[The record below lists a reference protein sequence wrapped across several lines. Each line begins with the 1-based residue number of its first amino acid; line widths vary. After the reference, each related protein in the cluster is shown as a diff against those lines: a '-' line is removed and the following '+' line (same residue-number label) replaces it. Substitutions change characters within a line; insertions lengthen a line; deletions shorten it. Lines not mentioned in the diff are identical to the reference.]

1 VGNLGLRSLLHVF
14 LRGLVLL
21 RREKPDLVLFSTTQF
36 ALFPLARVW
45 TALTGVPC
53 VVDLHDPWV
62 TDAYELPGAPRPPGG
77 WKYRFARLSARLLE
91 GWSFRRLAGMISVS
105 EIYLQQLRSRHRWF
119 AGIPGTVLGF
129 GASEADLAAAPSAP
143 AGPRPSTVSVVYTG
157 ASGPCLNRL
166 LPEFLSGLAL
176 LRSRDPAAAA
186 RLRVHFIG
194 TSYVAAGSG
203 HPSVLPLAVAKGLGD
218 LVLETPHRVGHL
230 ECLARQRDADLLL
243 LPGSTDP
250 AYSPSKLYP
259 YLLSGRPILAL
270 APPHGVLAALLSRLR
285 SSRFIPVDPAS
296 APGSAAPL
304 ICAALADAAA
314 GRPVEDLSARDTTL
328 FREEFLSRSLVRR
341 QCAFLSG
348 VLKSWRE
355 PAPRVQA

>member
-1 VGNLGLRSLLHVF
+1 VLLAGLRLLH
-14 LRGLVLL
+14 
-21 RREKPDLVLFSTTQF
+21 REKPDLVLFSTTQF

-45 TALTGVPC
+45 TFLTGVPC

-62 TDAYELPGAPRPPGG
+62 TDAYALPGAPRPPGG
-77 WKYRFARLSARLLE
+77 WKYRFASLSARLLE

-105 EIYLQQLRSRHRWF
+105 EVYLQHLGSRHRWF
-119 AGIPGTVLGF
+119 SSVPASVLGF
-129 GASEADLAAAPSAP
+129 GASEADLAAAPAP
-143 AGPRPSTVSVVYTG
+143 AQGPRPSTVSIVYTG

-176 LRSRDPAAAA
+176 LRRRDPGAAA
-186 RLRVHFIG
+186 RLRIHFVG
-194 TSYVAAGSG
+194 TSYVAPGSG
-203 HPSVLPLAVAKGLGD
+203 HPSVLPLAAALGLAD

-230 ECLARQRDADLLL
+230 DCLARQRDADLLL

-270 APPHGVLAALLSRLR
+270 APPDSVLASLLSRLR
-285 SSRFIPVDPAS
+285 CSRFIAVDPS
-296 APGSAAPL
+296 SVPGSAAPL

-314 GRPVEDLSARDTTL
+314 GLPVEDLSTRDTAL

-341 QCAFLSG
+341 QCGFLSA
-348 VLKSWRE
+348 VLKSWHQ
-355 PAPRVQA
+355 PTPRVHA